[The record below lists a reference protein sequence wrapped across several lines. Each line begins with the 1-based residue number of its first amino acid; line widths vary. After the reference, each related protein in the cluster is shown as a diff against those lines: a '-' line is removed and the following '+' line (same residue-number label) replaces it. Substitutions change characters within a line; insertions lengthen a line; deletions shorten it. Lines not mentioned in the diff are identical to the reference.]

1 MILVNGTEQGHVD
14 ARDRGLLLGDGLF
27 ETLRLRDG
35 RPQLWPHHRER
46 LQRGLERLGF
56 PAQSEDTLLAELAR
70 VAPGGECMA
79 RVTITRGCGPRG
91 YLPPVDPEPTRIVS
105 AGGPLTAVDPAGAVP
120 LRLGWATVRIGL
132 NPALAGLKHTS
143 RLEHVLV
150 RQSWERDWD
159 EAIVADALGR
169 VCSVTQGNLWLREGV
184 TLVTPPV
191 GEAGIAGTRR
201 AWIMENADRFGLRV
215 EEAFPEP
222 DRVRR
227 ADGLYVSNARLG
239 ITPGRL
245 IETDTPE
252 RAWQDDPVYRM
263 SLSLNEAS

>member
-1 MILVNGTEQGHVD
+1 MILVNGLEQGHVD

-35 RPQLWPHHRER
+35 RPQLWRYHLAR
-46 LQRGLERLGF
+46 LQWGLERLGL
-56 PAQSEDTLLAELAR
+56 PVQPEATLLAELAR
-70 VAPGGECMA
+70 VAPHGECMA
-79 RVTITRGCGPRG
+79 RVTITRGAGPRG
-91 YLPPVDPEPTRIVS
+91 YAPPTNPQPTRIVS
-105 AGGPLTAVDPAGAVP
+105 AGEPLATTQPAAAVP

-159 EAIVADALGR
+159 EAIVMDAIGR
-169 VCSVTQGNLWLREGV
+169 VCSVTQGNLWLREGA

-191 GEAGIAGTRR
+191 DEAGIAGTRR
-201 AWIMENADRFGLRV
+201 AWIMDHAARFGLQAV
-215 EEAFPEP
+215 EAFPEP
-222 DRVRR
+222 ERVRC
-227 ADGLYVSNARLG
+227 ADGLYVSNARVG
-239 ITPGRL
+239 ITPARL
-245 IETDTPE
+245 VESVTPDH
-252 RAWQDDPVYRM
+252 AWQDDPVYRM

>member
-1 MILVNGTEQGHVD
+1 MILVNGAAQGHVD

-35 RPQLWPHHRER
+35 RPQLWRYHCER
-46 LQRGLERLGF
+46 LQRGLGRLGF
-56 PAQSEDTLLAELAR
+56 PAQSEGTLLDELAR

-79 RVTITRGCGPRG
+79 RITITRGAGPRG
-91 YLPPVDPEPTRIVS
+91 YAPPADPEPTRIVS
-105 AGGPLTAVDPAGAVP
+105 AGGSLPAVDPAAAVP
-120 LRLGWATVRIGL
+120 LQLGWATVRIGL

-150 RQSWERDWD
+150 RQSWEDHWD

-169 VCSVTQGNLWLREGV
+169 VSSVTQGNLWLREGA

-191 GEAGIAGTRR
+191 DEAGIAGTRR
-201 AWIMENADRFGLRV
+201 AWIMENAGRFGLRV
-215 EEAFPEP
+215 EEAFPDPE
-222 DRVRR
+222 RIRR

-239 ITPGRL
+239 ITPARL
-245 IETDTPE
+245 AETDTPGG
-252 RAWQDDPVYRM
+252 AWQDDPVYRM